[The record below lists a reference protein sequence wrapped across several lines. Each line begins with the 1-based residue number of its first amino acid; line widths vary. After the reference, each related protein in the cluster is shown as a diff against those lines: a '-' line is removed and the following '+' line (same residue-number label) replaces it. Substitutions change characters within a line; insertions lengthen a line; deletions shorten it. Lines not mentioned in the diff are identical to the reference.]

1 MSLARDILK
10 LSRNTIIV
18 NMRFIDAAIGMID
31 DMPYKGTIACDGKN
45 FFFDPKFILQCF
57 KRGREIPVRN
67 YFHMLLHCIF
77 RHYIT
82 GPDINEEAWGLACDI
97 AAESIINEIDLPS
110 MHRQDE
116 EQKKIISE
124 IQAKVNFLTAEKI
137 YRYLLNNDISRITI
151 AEWRK
156 HFTADDHSI
165 WFNHSSGG
173 ISSGDKDGNSD
184 KTANSENNSA
194 SADSEESS
202 DNQDNDSNAEND
214 NKSGKSETDKQWEE
228 LAEKILTDLETMSK
242 RQGDKSANFIQN
254 LKAVTREKYDYS
266 EFLKKFSVMGEKM
279 KINDDEFDYIFYT
292 YGMSILS
299 SSGRKMPLIEPLE
312 YKEIKSIREFVI
324 AIDTS
329 GSVHGELVQKFIQ
342 KTYNI
347 LKQTESFFTR
357 INLHIIQCD
366 AEIQEDVKITSQD
379 EFDNYLKNMKLKG
392 FGGTDFRPVFSYVD
406 RLRNNHEFV
415 NLKGLIYFTD
425 GYGIFPE
432 RQPDYNTAF
441 VFIDDNYNNP
451 EVPVWAIKLIL
462 QSNEI

>member
-97 AAESIINEIDLPS
+97 AAENIINEIDLPS

-214 NKSGKSETDKQWEE
+214 NKSGKSETDNQWEE

-299 SSGRKMPLIEPLE
+299 SFGRKMPLIEPLE